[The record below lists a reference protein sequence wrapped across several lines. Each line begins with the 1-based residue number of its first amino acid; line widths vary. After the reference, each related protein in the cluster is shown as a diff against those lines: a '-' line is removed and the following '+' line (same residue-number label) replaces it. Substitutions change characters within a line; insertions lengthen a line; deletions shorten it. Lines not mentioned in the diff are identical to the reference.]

1 MPAIRR
7 LSDAPYHWDIIEAPL
22 SAVANKEKLLPPGSS
37 GLMGSVLLRQPVTI
51 WAR

>member
-22 SAVANKEKLLPPGSS
+22 SAVANGELLPPGSS

-51 WAR
+51 LAG